1 VRGAEISSPS
11 GPMSHERTSFSSG
24 RRGRAVVVFRSSL
37 VAAIALGSALAS
49 AAVRTHQPLP
59 VADDEALASNAPA
72 NVAVES
78 AARVDFQRDVRP
90 ILAGSCFACHGPD
103 AATRKAELRLD
114 TRDGLFGDRGGWSAF
129 VPGDV
134 DKSEAFL
141 RITDHFDPMPP
152 SEFQERV
159 DEDEQAVLRTWIE
172 QGAAWSGHWAF
183 EPVARPELPQVRNA
197 DRVTNAIDAF
207 VFARIEE
214 AGLEPSREA
223 DRASLL
229 RRVTFDL
236 TGLPPTAAE
245 IDAFIADAAPD
256 AYEKVVDRLLAS
268 PAYGERQAQEWLDL
282 SRYADS
288 QGDGK
293 DGPRDMWKWRE
304 WVIESFNENKPYDQF
319 VIEQLAGDLLPDA
332 TLDQKIA
339 TGFNRNHFIY
349 SKFGAEKDEYRTAY
363 VVDRVNTTST
373 VFLGLTMACAQC
385 HDHKYDPITHEDY
398 YKLFAF
404 FNNVAETD
412 VGSGFGNSQPRL
424 VVAEGESATRLAQID
439 ARVEELETY
448 FEAEDSELD
457 AAQAEWEAERVAARA
472 NVAWTQLEVG
482 GLLSQNGA
490 HLRALEDGSILASG
504 PNPSSDVYHLV
515 AQPGARTI
523 VAFKIE
529 ALPHETLPDARSGRS
544 MDGTFSLAEFE
555 VHVRSILEGDEGQ
568 RLQFIVGEGTH
579 ASSGRSSVDSAADG
593 EDRGG
598 WSVPKNF
605 AHEPQEAI
613 FVLEEPL
620 VLRDA
625 DVMRLTLN
633 QPSSFQYNNTLGRF
647 RISFTADEAFV
658 RERLPLVPSV
668 WRAVGPFAGEDP
680 AAAFAEV
687 FEPEKL
693 IAPDA
698 ELDFEAKYEPID
710 LKKRAKEKKEAE
722 KKAAEEAKKSA
733 EAGDATA
740 APAARG
746 EGAAADA
753 AAGRGAERTAAVA
766 RRLMTAL
773 EPVQRAVEGRAP
785 IARAARAIE
794 RTLESVVEEA
804 AQRAARAPALEPAA
818 DVPTAPADEPAAD
831 VPTAPAERVVVAAV
845 VSDEPVAVE
854 APVQRAPVASA
865 PMPETPAVP
874 ADAKSDA
881 PAAVMPVEKPADTP
895 AEKPEPEAEAEG
907 GGFGFGGAR
916 RGEEREGK
924 LTWEEKRDWRLS
936 GSLRLTGR
944 SSAWYLHRTF
954 APTEARD
961 VVLRHDGFDALKIW
975 IDGALVFEKA
985 PEPPAE
991 GAEEEEKS
999 GPGGGGDEENEEEFD
1014 FESFQREGVQ
1024 EFESFAFRL
1033 EPGEHD
1039 FVVKAVTGRTG
1050 SRGTLQFL
1058 ALGRDVVP
1066 YEVAHAIE
1074 ERDADAGAIAS
1085 GAVSTTKADEISDFS
1100 FGDDGD
1106 DGQASTHERRRTWVR
1121 EWYRRQVSDE
1131 GRPLWDELTEL
1142 RQEKSAL
1149 ERQLPSVMV
1158 MADREEPRET
1168 HVLLRGNYNAK
1179 AQRVYAGVPSVLPP
1193 LPEGASNDRIG
1204 LAQWIA
1210 SEANPLTARVAVNRY
1225 WQQYFGRAI
1234 VTTPGDFGTR
1244 GSLPTHPE
1252 LLDWLASEYVANGWD
1267 TKAMHR
1273 LIVTSSTYRQS
1284 SRITTQHLEVDPDNT
1299 LLARAPRGRLSAEQV
1314 RDNALAVA
1322 GLLSNDVGG
1331 KSVKPYQPKG
1341 LWEAQGAFQSY
1352 KQDKGDKLYRRGIYV
1367 YWKRSTL
1374 YPSFEAFDAP
1384 TRLTCVVERAKTTTP
1399 LQSLVLLNDPVYVE
1413 AARFLGQRMLLEGGK
1428 DVSTRLVFGFR
1439 LCTSRL
1445 PTDEELG
1452 ILLRIHAE
1460 QKALFDGD
1468 EKAAKELIAVGDKKP
1483 DESLAIGDLATWTV
1497 MGSVL
1502 LNLDATIHKR

>member
-1 VRGAEISSPS
+1 
-11 GPMSHERTSFSSG
+11 
-24 RRGRAVVVFRSSL
+24 L
-37 VAAIALGSALAS
+37 V
-49 AAVRTHQPLP
+49 
-59 VADDEALASNAPA
+59 
-72 NVAVES
+72 
-78 AARVDFQRDVRP
+78 
-90 ILAGSCFACHGPD
+90 
-103 AATRKAELRLD
+103 
-114 TRDGLFGDRGGWSAF
+114 
-129 VPGDV
+129 
-134 DKSEAFL
+134 
-141 RITDHFDPMPP
+141 
-152 SEFQERV
+152 
-159 DEDEQAVLRTWIE
+159 
-172 QGAAWSGHWAF
+172 
-183 EPVARPELPQVRNA
+183 
-197 DRVTNAIDAF
+197 
-207 VFARIEE
+207 
-214 AGLEPSREA
+214 
-223 DRASLL
+223 
-229 RRVTFDL
+229 
-236 TGLPPTAAE
+236 
-245 IDAFIADAAPD
+245 
-256 AYEKVVDRLLAS
+256 
-268 PAYGERQAQEWLDL
+268 
-282 SRYADS
+282 
-288 QGDGK
+288 
-293 DGPRDMWKWRE
+293 
-304 WVIESFNENKPYDQF
+304 
-319 VIEQLAGDLLPDA
+319 
-332 TLDQKIA
+332 
-339 TGFNRNHFIY
+339 
-349 SKFGAEKDEYRTAY
+349 
-363 VVDRVNTTST
+363 
-373 VFLGLTMACAQC
+373 
-385 HDHKYDPITHEDY
+385 
-398 YKLFAF
+398 
-404 FNNVAETD
+404 
-412 VGSGFGNSQPRL
+412 
-424 VVAEGESATRLAQID
+424 
-439 ARVEELETY
+439 
-448 FEAEDSELD
+448 
-457 AAQAEWEAERVAARA
+457 
-472 NVAWTQLEVG
+472 
-482 GLLSQNGA
+482 
-490 HLRALEDGSILASG
+490 
-504 PNPSSDVYHLV
+504 
-515 AQPGARTI
+515 
-523 VAFKIE
+523 
-529 ALPHETLPDARSGRS
+529 
-544 MDGTFSLAEFE
+544 
-555 VHVRSILEGDEGQ
+555 
-568 RLQFIVGEGTH
+568 
-579 ASSGRSSVDSAADG
+579 
-593 EDRGG
+593 
-598 WSVPKNF
+598 
-605 AHEPQEAI
+605 
-613 FVLEEPL
+613 
-620 VLRDA
+620 
-625 DVMRLTLN
+625 
-633 QPSSFQYNNTLGRF
+633 
-647 RISFTADEAFV
+647 
-658 RERLPLVPSV
+658 
-668 WRAVGPFAGEDP
+668 
-680 AAAFAEV
+680 
-687 FEPEKL
+687 
-693 IAPDA
+693 
-698 ELDFEAKYEPID
+698 
-710 LKKRAKEKKEAE
+710 
-722 KKAAEEAKKSA
+722 
-733 EAGDATA
+733 
-740 APAARG
+740 
-746 EGAAADA
+746 
-753 AAGRGAERTAAVA
+753 
-766 RRLMTAL
+766 TAL
-773 EPVQRAVEGRAP
+773 EPVQRVLEARAP
-785 IARAARAIE
+785 LARAARP
-794 RTLESVVEEA
+794 VVEEVVEEVVE
-804 AQRAARAPALEPAA
+804 RATESATEP
-818 DVPTAPADEPAAD
+818 V
-831 VPTAPAERVVVAAV
+831 VERVVERIVERIVERV
-845 VSDEPVAVE
+845 VEVISDGVRVPFVDAIRVRAGEPVAEE
-854 APVQRAPVASA
+854 ATVREQALASGDEIARAPVA
-865 PMPETPAVP
+865 E
-874 ADAKSDA
+874 A
-881 PAAVMPVEKPADTP
+881 PAAAAPAAEGAAAKPAEKSDDEP
-895 AEKPEPEAEAEG
+895 AEKPAAKPEDQPAEKPSEKPEPDTEPEG

-916 RGEEREGK
+916 RGEEREEK
-924 LTWEEKRDWRLS
+924 LTWAQKREWRLD